1 MKGSPVAVTPG
12 SYLWKAYEL
21 LFALLRR
28 NLFVKLPKETIM
40 STNQILSYENQ
51 ELTVKHIDGSEY
63 LKGTDIARALGY
75 KNSSRA

>member
-1 MKGSPVAVTPG
+1 
-12 SYLWKAYEL
+12 
-21 LFALLRR
+21 
-28 NLFVKLPKETIM
+28 M